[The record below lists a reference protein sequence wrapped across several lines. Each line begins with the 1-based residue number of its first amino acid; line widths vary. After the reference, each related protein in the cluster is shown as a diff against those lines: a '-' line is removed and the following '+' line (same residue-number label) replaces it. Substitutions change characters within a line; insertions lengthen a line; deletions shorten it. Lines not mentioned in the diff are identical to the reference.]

1 MAPHPVRASVSSSCP
16 PAPSSASISQSRTAR
31 PLGRPQLPGRR
42 NSPAPTGTPPPPG
55 PGPAPQPPVVPRPPL
70 AAPASPPRSPPR
82 GGGSGPGV
90 APQAQP
96 TTWIP
101 KLTGIRDRLTLVEEW
116 ELLERFPVCDADPS
130 VTVRYGG

>member
-1 MAPHPVRASVSSSCP
+1 MD
-16 PAPSSASISQSRTAR
+16 
-31 PLGRPQLPGRR
+31 GYNYYQLYC
-42 NSPAPTGTPPPPG
+42 
-55 PGPAPQPPVVPRPPL
+55 L
-70 AAPASPPRSPPR
+70 
-82 GGGSGPGV
+82 
-90 APQAQP
+90 QAQP